1 MGLDKLSQLYRTIL
15 LDYAAHPKYAQPLEI
30 LDQEVR
36 LINHSCGD
44 QVTLQ
49 VKFADD
55 EGSETTKI
63 DHIACLASGCTIFQA
78 SSAIMT
84 EQVLGKKLS
93 DVMKM
98 KETFY
103 QMLEGQDLA
112 ADNKKKLGDAT
123 LLAGVSQF
131 PARIKCAALPWQ
143 AVAEAIERKQEGK

>member
-55 EGSETTKI
+55 EGSEMVKI
-63 DHIACLASGCTIFQA
+63 DQIACLASGCTIFRPQA
-78 SSAIMT
+78 PS
-84 EQVLGKKLS
+84 
-93 DVMKM
+93 
-98 KETFY
+98 
-103 QMLEGQDLA
+103 
-112 ADNKKKLGDAT
+112 
-123 LLAGVSQF
+123 
-131 PARIKCAALPWQ
+131 
-143 AVAEAIERKQEGK
+143 

>member
-55 EGSETTKI
+55 EGSEMVKI
-63 DHIACLASGCTIFQA
+63 DQIACLASGCTIFQA

-93 DVMKM
+93 DVTKM
-98 KETFY
+98 KAAFY

-112 ADNKKKLGDAT
+112 EDDKKKLGDAT

-143 AVAEAIERKQEGK
+143 AAIEAIERKQEGK